1 MANIMS
7 NDREWDLSPMVK
19 GKSPQEVKELL
30 HKTAQEFEEA
40 VEGYAGEL
48 GDYSDKQLAD
58 AIRDLEELVLESSD
72 LRNYCS
78 MRYRANTKDKDSGML
93 YNVSQNVGSRIESA
107 RTVFEIRLGK
117 VLDETPELLESKELA
132 NYRHYLEKLKRRAP
146 YRLSETEEELVSMKD
161 VNGIQTLQQLQ
172 QSWVS
177 GKTFEIE
184 VGGETKTV
192 TLPELSS
199 MRMSPDREIR
209 KMATKKL
216 YNSYADDDMI
226 HGMALRAICADHMK
240 MTERRGM
247 PSPMTQ
253 SLLDQDVDRSTIDT
267 LLNTIEETAESFQDF
282 LQLKAKAMDVKKL
295 PGHDVIAPWV
305 TDPVWTFDW
314 PEAKSIVI
322 DAFDSFDDDLGS
334 VVQSMFDDRR
344 IDSENRVGKMNTA
357 FCSSWPSASK
367 SFVFLNYSKTLND
380 IYTLAHENGHAA
392 QGHLV
397 YENQTPVNYSM
408 SMCMAET
415 GSIFGELLLTEKIL
429 SMADADKERYEI
441 LSHVLNS
448 YYYTVYYVGVRAFFE
463 KSLYDAIN
471 NGEVIDAD
479 LACELW
485 NKAKNRI
492 FGDVVDWT
500 QYMEYEWA
508 RIPHFFFSNYRYY
521 NYPYSFAQMLV
532 FAVYGDYQKG
542 EPDFN
547 SRFKQLLAAGGSK
560 SPKEQIADFGYD
572 LTKPKFWKLGSSQ
585 ADRLLQSF
593 EEII

>member
-1 MANIMS
+1 
-7 NDREWDLSPMVK
+7 MVR

-30 HKTAQEFEEA
+30 HTTAQEFEEA
-40 VEGYAGEL
+40 VEAYVGEL
-48 GDYSDKQLAD
+48 EEYSDGQLAD
-58 AIRDLEELVLESSD
+58 AIRDLEKLVLESSD

-107 RTVFEIRLGK
+107 RTVFQIRLGK
-117 VLDETPELLESKELA
+117 LLDKMPEMLQSEELA

-146 YRLSETEEELVSMKD
+146 YRLSEGEEKLVTMKD

-177 GKTFEIE
+177 AKTFEIE
-184 VGGETKTV
+184 VEGETKTV

-199 MRMSPDREIR
+199 MRMSPDRKIR
-209 KMATKKL
+209 KMATEKL
-216 YNSYADDDMI
+216 YKSYADDDMI

-240 MTERRGM
+240 MTEHRGM

-267 LLNTIEETAESFQDF
+267 LLKTIENTAESFQDF
-282 LQLKAKAMDVKKL
+282 LRMKAKAMDVEKL
-295 PGHDVIAPWV
+295 LGYDVIAPWV

-314 PEAKSIVI
+314 KKAKSMVI
-322 DAFDSFDDDLGS
+322 DSFDSFDDQLGS
-334 VVQSMFDDRR
+334 VIRSMFEDRR
-344 IDSENRVGKMNTA
+344 IDSKNRVGKMNTA

-367 SFVFLNYSKTLND
+367 NFVFLNYSKTLND

-397 YENQTPVNYSM
+397 YKNQTPVNYSM

-441 LSHVLNS
+441 ISHVLNS

-463 KSLYDAIN
+463 KSLYDAID

-500 QYMEYEWA
+500 DYMEYEWA
-508 RIPHFFFSNYRYY
+508 RIPHFFFSNYRFY

-572 LTKPKFWKLGSSQ
+572 LTKPEFWKLGSSQ